1 MIWLTFIA
9 SQIADVWTTLRF
21 LKRGVAEANPAIR
34 WLMQR
39 FGRGWIA
46 VKIGIASAGASVLSL
61 AAGDVGVL
69 IVALVFF
76 GIAARNYRLGKRLE
90 VRK

>member
-1 MIWLTFIA
+1 MVWLLFIL
-9 SQIADVWTTLRF
+9 SQLADVWSTAYALD
-21 LKRGVAEANPAIR
+21 RGAVEANPAIR
-34 WLMQR
+34 WLMDR
-39 FGRGWIA
+39 LGKNWVA
-46 VKIGIASAGASVLSL
+46 VKIGIASAGASVLYL

-76 GIAARNYRLGKRLE
+76 GIAFRNYRL

>member
-1 MIWLTFIA
+1 MVWLLFIL
-9 SQIADVWTTLRF
+9 SQLADVWSTAYALD
-21 LKRGVAEANPAIR
+21 RGAVEANPAIR
-34 WLMQR
+34 WLMER
-39 FGRGWIA
+39 FGRGWITAKIA
-46 VKIGIASAGASVLSL
+46 VATLGAYAVWL

-76 GIAARNYRLGKRLE
+76 GIAFRNYRL

>member
-1 MIWLTFIA
+1 MIWLLFIL
-9 SQIADVWTTLRF
+9 SQLADVWSTAYALD
-21 LKRGVAEANPAIR
+21 RGAVEANPAIR
-34 WLMQR
+34 WLMDR
-39 FGRGWIA
+39 LGKNWVA
-46 VKIGIASAGASVLSL
+46 VKIGIASAGASVLYL

-76 GIAARNYRLGKRLE
+76 GIAFRNYRL

>member
-1 MIWLTFIA
+1 MVWLLFIL
-9 SQIADVWTTLRF
+9 SQLADVWSTAYALD
-21 LKRGVAEANPAIR
+21 RGEVEANPAIR
-34 WLMQR
+34 WLMDR
-39 FGRGWIA
+39 LGKNWVA
-46 VKIGIASAGASVLSL
+46 AKIGIASAGASVLSL